1 MAERNAEVHEV
12 VNLFSVMSLEDNVN
26 EDENSEPVGQ
36 TSLTDSNQISTTVD
50 TMEIDTEE
58 SARAAAPLHS
68 EGFFDTSQL
77 SLDCH
82 FTHRA
87 GGRKARLS
95 VVVRPDAMASL
106 ANNYKEALQAW
117 VSLLRMT
124 TFPCTIASSDARFL
138 MAFRALD
145 NAIAGSHVS
154 YMFARFAYF
163 RLIQLFNFLKT
174 VLQSERRRG
183 QLRRGRGYG
192 NASAALD
199 IYLSAQ
205 QLPFTVQKR
214 ELIER
219 MRTGRRWKKLAGP
232 SPFFLMIYSE
242 AAKAVVYVFTHRL
255 LTLR

>member
-26 EDENSEPVGQ
+26 EPAGQ
-36 TSLTDSNQISTTVD
+36 MSLTDSNQISTTGD
-50 TMEIDTEE
+50 TMDIDTEE
-58 SARAAAPLHS
+58 PARAAAPLHS
-68 EGFFDTSQL
+68 EGFFDTP
-77 SLDCH
+77 LDCH

-124 TFPCTIASSDARFL
+124 TFPCTTASSDARFL
-138 MAFRALD
+138 VAFRALD

-154 YMFARFAYF
+154 YMFTRFAYF

-205 QLPFTVQKR
+205 GLPFTVQKR
-214 ELIER
+214 DLIER

-242 AAKAVVYVFTHRL
+242 AAKAVVYVFTYRL
-255 LTLR
+255 LSLC